1 MPPPP
6 IADFFWFFFQ
16 WKKRHPLRVSLKKR
30 QTRGKKRKNGWGENK
45 NIPKNGWAKNGNK
58 FRGFVEPFIKNMVLE
73 ANIASLDVE

>member
-1 MPPPP
+1 VE
-6 IADFFWFFFQ
+6 
-16 WKKRHPLRVSLKKR
+16 KKTPVTCFLKKK
-30 QTRGKKRKNGWGENK
+30 TNKGEKEKKWMGENK